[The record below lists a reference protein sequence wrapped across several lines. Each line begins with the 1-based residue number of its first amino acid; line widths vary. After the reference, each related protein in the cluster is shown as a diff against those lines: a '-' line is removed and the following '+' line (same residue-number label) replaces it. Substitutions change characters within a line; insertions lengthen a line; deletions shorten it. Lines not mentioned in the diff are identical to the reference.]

1 MSYKVSLSRQAEKA
15 VYKLPK
21 YVIMRIVQQI
31 DELEYNQRPSGCRKL
46 HDFENKYR
54 IRVGDY
60 RILYSI
66 NDKDK
71 NVIVHRI
78 IHRREAYR

>member
-1 MSYKVSLSRQAEKA
+1 
-15 VYKLPK
+15 
-21 YVIMRIVQQI
+21 MRIVEQI
-31 DELEYNQRPSGCRKL
+31 DELEYNPRPSGCRKL